1 MPAHS
6 TRLIGICAAALAAT
20 FALAGCG
27 SDSKDSNTPTATA
40 GTSGAQVEVGNTIN
54 YGSVGTTADV
64 DCADGKS
71 LNVGGSNNKL
81 TVTGT
86 CANVNIGG
94 TDNTISFIKVDK
106 EITVVGLNNTITYT
120 DGDPKIEDLGANNK
134 VSKGG
139 VTP

>member
-1 MPAHS
+1 MSIGSA
-6 TRLIGICAAALAAT
+6 RLVGVCAVALAT
-20 FALAGCG
+20 VGLTGCG
-27 SDSKDSNTPTATA
+27 SQSTDTNTPTATA

-54 YGSVGTTADV
+54 YGSVGTTAEV

-94 TDNTISFIKVDK
+94 TDNTITFTRVDS
-106 EITVVGLNNTITYT
+106 EITVVGLNNTVTYA
-120 DGDPKIEDLGANNK
+120 DGEPKIQDLGANNTI
-134 VSKGG
+134 SKGG
-139 VTP
+139 VAP